1 MVCVGDPAE
10 VEHPFYLAYY
20 TLQYV
25 LTTDLGSE
33 ADLPFDHSLNKPR
46 DGVDLIE
53 ASLGHF
59 PIASHRTSER
69 HGVID
74 GIIIAAISRLRP
86 LNSFIAVL
94 PDLGQLATGR
104 SRGSTTLLRNPIGT
118 RQRAGQQPRR
128 TIRPAD
134 SLHVRAADEPEIEY
148 LG

>member
-74 GIIIAAISRLRP
+74 GIINRSHISAPIIKQFHCGSPRFGTTRDRKIPRLHNSVTEPYLHSPASRSAATTNDPPSRFAPRP
-86 LNSFIAVL
+86 
-94 PDLGQLATGR
+94 
-104 SRGSTTLLRNPIGT
+104 RGG
-118 RQRAGQQPRR
+118 
-128 TIRPAD
+128 
-134 SLHVRAADEPEIEY
+134 
-148 LG
+148 